1 MEVIRSQVRSRP
13 GSRALAIARLI
24 GVLYVVTGLGV
35 AWLTLTTPFVDAITA
50 HGPTASSQNAYHAVG
65 LVTALVIPA
74 ICLLLGTNRI
84 LEFADVRNPLG
95 ARRDRLASLGSHLG
109 ADYAVV
115 RNLSLPGG
123 RHVGALIVG
132 PPGIVVVGALP
143 RPSDARPM
151 DGRWEARVAD
161 DQWVA
166 IENPLE
172 RAARDAEAVRRW
184 LDSDEH
190 GFVVKVYAAV
200 IASSDSVA
208 GSSTTAVVRIGQ
220 IPAFLDKLPPH
231 RTFSSDHRRR
241 VLDHIRS
248 AHE

>member
-74 ICLLLGTNRI
+74 MCLLLGTNRI

-95 ARRDRLASLGSHLG
+95 ARRDPLASLGSHLG

-143 RPSDARPM
+143 RPGDARPV
-151 DGRWEARVAD
+151 DGRARVRALSAPRGTAQPEGGND
-161 DQWVA
+161 VRR
-166 IENPLE
+166 
-172 RAARDAEAVRRW
+172 RAADVRDRPCADGAP
-184 LDSDEH
+184 D
-190 GFVVKVYAAV
+190 A
-200 IASSDSVA
+200 
-208 GSSTTAVVRIGQ
+208 
-220 IPAFLDKLPPH
+220 PH
-231 RTFSSDHRRR
+231 AR
-241 VLDHIRS
+241 
-248 AHE
+248 